1 MLIFT
6 DKQKRFIIARY
17 IFCVEINI
25 PVFDILMLSAGFT
38 VLVCCLSQNWEVSLV
53 LKSINIKLMDILE

>member
-25 PVFDILMLSAGFT
+25 FDILMLSAGFT